1 VAEHARIVFHAP
13 AALMPTP
20 GIDAPRLVGR
30 DEALAG
36 VLAATG
42 PVTLVT
48 GPAGIGRSALLAAVR
63 AELVRRDVT
72 VIEIRLTEPEQ
83 AQPRAGLLRLGS
95 ELLGLRRQWLP
106 AGNADT
112 RPVLAKAQLT
122 QLLSALAST
131 GRPLAVLVDDAQWLD
146 PQSLDTV
153 LAVAESMTDVG
164 IRVVCAYRTPT
175 DVKAPDS
182 VPEIRLRPLHRR
194 ETELLLTRT
203 LQALP
208 SPDLR
213 AAVHRD
219 CRGIPALV
227 LAAVAGHRGSGALKV
242 IDQHAYLVPPDQPPV
257 LPADSPVLRQLQR
270 DDPLVWE
277 IGKALAVF
285 HPLGEAAVGLVAEA
299 IEADEQQVLTVL
311 TALRA
316 EGLLLEGPKPG
327 HWRFRAPLL
336 AAALLSCLGPY
347 DARSLSALAV
357 TAIWQGSAQSP
368 DHRYRLDRLVA
379 AGRLVAPARAA
390 AELLDGGSTHLV
402 TEPAAA
408 ARWLGAAAER
418 STDPDQRAQAV
429 LRQAASCSIAGDP
442 AGAVANAHIALAR
455 DMYHHPT
462 GALLELIIIKLVG
475 LINSVGP
482 DAIREF
488 ADTGW
493 RSTPGGETN
502 RLVARAAALCLLDH
516 VAEAHDLL
524 SAYRSDWLSAGATTA
539 SMGLTLSSSAGL
551 LGRWADFGLDREH
564 APQLALWQ
572 EERHKVLVVT
582 TWNWVWLLYGELGA
596 ARRVLHE
603 NGLSQEQLNPLNRM
617 MHASLSGRWD
627 EALDLGRPALAGPDT
642 TTATGA
648 RVAAHQHLA
657 AILTARG
664 LPNRARKMLA
674 MARAEPPSLAHL
686 LAGPD
691 ADLARLLGDPTGAR
705 RLLTEGIEY
714 AARHQ
719 LVVGVD
725 ELRWRLIEL
734 DLAVGD
740 TDAARRGLLNLVQ
753 DAELAGTE
761 RARRHLLM
769 GRIAVLRD
777 VAAAAEVV
785 RLARQRDQLPELA
798 GTLAIVCGYGLGDRN
813 LLLEA
818 YELYGELG
826 ALVPRALLRT
836 LMRTQRV
843 TVPGRQETVLETE
856 RLLARLVAEGLTN
869 REVAS
874 LLETT
879 EKSVEGRLSRLFQRI
894 GYQSRAELANA
905 QLTGE
910 LEC

>member
-1 VAEHARIVFHAP
+1 MSKHARIVFLVPVAVMP
-13 AALMPTP
+13 ASGTE
-20 GIDAPRLVGR
+20 APRLVGR
-30 DEALAG
+30 DEALAD
-36 VLAATG
+36 VLAGAA

-72 VIEIRLTEPEQ
+72 VVEIRLTQPEH
-83 AQPRAGLLRLGS
+83 AQPRAGLLRLGN

-106 AGNADT
+106 TANADT

-122 QLLSALAST
+122 QLLAALATT
-131 GRPLAVLVDDAQWLD
+131 GRPLAILVDDAQWLD
-146 PQSLDTV
+146 PQSLDTM
-153 LAVAESMTDVG
+153 LAVAESMTDIG
-164 IRVVCAYRTPT
+164 IRVVCAHRTPT
-175 DVKAPDS
+175 PVKAPDT
-182 VPEIRLRPLHRR
+182 VHEVRLRPLHRK
-194 ETELLLTRT
+194 ETELLLTRS
-203 LQALP
+203 LQARP
-208 SPDLR
+208 SRDLR

-227 LAAVAGHRGSGALKV
+227 LAAVAGHRGSGALKM
-242 IDQHAYLVPPDQPPV
+242 IDQHAYVVPADQPPV
-257 LPADSPVLRQLQR
+257 LPPDSPVLRQLQR

-277 IGKALAVF
+277 ICKALAVF
-285 HPLGEAAVGLVAEA
+285 QPLGDAVVGLIAEA

-316 EGLLLEGPKPG
+316 EGLLLEGP
-327 HWRFRAPLL
+327 WRFRAPLL

-357 TAIWQGSAQSP
+357 TAIWEGTAKSP
-368 DHRYRLDRLVA
+368 DPRYHLDRLVA
-379 AGRLVAPARAA
+379 AGRLVAPDRAA
-390 AELLDGGSTHLV
+390 AELLDGGSAHLV
-402 TEPAAA
+402 TEPATA
-408 ARWLGAAAER
+408 ARWLAAAAER
-418 STDPDQRAQAV
+418 STDPDQRALAV

-442 AGAVANAHIALAR
+442 AGAVANARIALAR
-455 DMYHHPT
+455 DVNHHPS
-462 GALLELIIIKLVG
+462 GALLELTIIELVG
-475 LINSVGP
+475 LIISVGP
-482 DAIREF
+482 DAVREF
-488 ADTGW
+488 ADKGW
-493 RSTPGGETN
+493 RSAPGGETN
-502 RLVARAAALCLLDH
+502 RLVARAAALSLLDQ

-524 SAYRSDWLSAGATTA
+524 SAYRSDWLSAGATTT

-551 LGRWADFGLDREH
+551 LGRWANFQLDREH

-596 ARRVLHE
+596 ARRVLDE
-603 NGLSQEQLNPLNRM
+603 NGLSPEQLNPLNLM
-617 MHASLSGRWD
+617 LHASLAGRWD

-648 RVAAHQHLA
+648 RVVAHQHLA

-674 MARAEPPSLAHL
+674 MARTEPPSLAHL

-691 ADLARLLGDPTGAR
+691 ADLARLLGAPAR
-705 RLLTEGIEY
+705 ARSVLTEGIEY
-714 AARHQ
+714 AASQQ

-740 TDAARRGLLNLVQ
+740 TDAARRGLRDLVH
-753 DAELAGTE
+753 DAEFAGTE
-761 RARRHLLM
+761 RARRHLLL

-777 VAAAAEVV
+777 VDAAAEAV
-785 RLARQRDQLPELA
+785 RLARRRGQLPELA

-826 ALVPRALLRT
+826 ALVPRALLRS
-836 LMRTQRV
+836 LMRAQRV

-910 LEC
+910 LDC